1 MGHIRCPRDFRLWLK
16 VKPKPKPTWN
26 VVDDVVHGLFDALDG
41 GIKQSLHGVEW
52 ETDHALRRPANVLVV
67 ELVDR
72 RLYLTALSTTSHAP
86 TQSIDQRVP
95 KVCRYNTH
103 THTHRHTHTFNGPLS
118 GTTRVRRYQKG
129 KINLDFTEAR
139 DSEWQWNP
147 LGHTQVCISLQTDN
161 HASTPPLSCSLK
173 IILLCYLL

>member
-95 KVCRYNTH
+95 KVCRHNTH
-103 THTHRHTHTFNGPLS
+103 THTHTHTRLMALCPGLPGWG
-118 GTTRVRRYQKG
+118 GTRKE
-129 KINLDFTEAR
+129 K
-139 DSEWQWNP
+139 
-147 LGHTQVCISLQTDN
+147 
-161 HASTPPLSCSLK
+161 STL
-173 IILLCYLL
+173 ILLKQETVSGSGIRWATRKSASRSRQITMPAPHHSVAV